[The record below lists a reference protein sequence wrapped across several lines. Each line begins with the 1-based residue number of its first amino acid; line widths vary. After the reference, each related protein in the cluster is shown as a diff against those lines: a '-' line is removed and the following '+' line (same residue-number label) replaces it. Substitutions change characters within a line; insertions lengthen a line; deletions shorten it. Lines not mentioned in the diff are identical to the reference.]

1 MNLQGTPVLLASVER
16 SPFTGS
22 VTASALDTAFGS
34 WQLLGISAEDRSS
47 ARLPHHFWTLPNN
60 NTEINKSKP
69 ALSHPQAM
77 SGSDD

>member
-34 WQLLGISAEDRSS
+34 WQLLGISAEDMSS

-60 NTEINKSKP
+60 TEINKSKP
-69 ALSHPQAM
+69 ALSHHQAM